1 MTTIN
6 LDVTM
11 TLEEAVR
18 DVLSILTGQE
28 LTYDPNQDRFRAITS
43 HLNRALRS
51 MALENEWSYYHTEAL
66 IDLTSAGTDTQFTIS
81 TDFRFRV
88 ISDDAVRIL
97 NTDGHPVAWAYFL
110 PRDALHKYRNR
121 SGLWASFTRNTLTLS
136 RPLAETAN
144 ALDGYMLE
152 VPVMREPKM
161 FRLPADPTE
170 EADETVLTQELDF
183 PYPDAVIARAAWL
196 YAQTDPMMQ
205 PRVQTL
211 EEQYKDMMYQLIE
224 RDVAF
229 TETPYQNEIIVPVQ
243 GSIYGESTWRP
254 WPVANRR

>member
-1 MTTIN
+1 MSTIN

-28 LTYDPNQDRFRAITS
+28 LRYDPDMDRFRSITK

-51 MALENEWSYYHTEAL
+51 MALESEWSYYHAIERL
-66 IDLTSAGTDTQFTIS
+66 DLTGAEGDTKFLITTDY
-81 TDFRFRV
+81 RFRV

-97 NTDGHPVAWAYFL
+97 DSEDHPIAWAYFL

-121 SGLWASFTRNTLTLS
+121 GGLWCSVTRNELTLS
-136 RPLAETAN
+136 RPLTTVTDYLTGMTMEI
-144 ALDGYMLE
+144 
-152 VPVMREPKM
+152 PVQREPIP
-161 FRLPADPTE
+161 FRLPDDPTE
-170 EADETVLTQELDF
+170 AADPLVLAQELDF
-183 PYPDAVIARAAWL
+183 EFPDVVIARAAWL

-224 RDVAF
+224 RDTAF
-229 TETPYQNEIIVPVQ
+229 TDTPNQNEILVPVQ
-243 GSIYGESTWRP
+243 GDIYGESLWRP
-254 WPVANRR
+254 WPVANRE